1 MSMDHPNL
9 QLVSQRSGPATSTAD
24 QLRAELNEF
33 RTWRC
38 HHDEA
43 FSNHF
48 VKLQLWQVN
57 RLKNT
62 HAHLLKD
69 ERYRAATEFFLSD
82 MYGGLDLTELANEVE
97 RALPIASRLL
107 PDSVLRTS
115 GIALELNSLTGELD
129 QRMTEI
135 LFEDMK
141 IEEVTAETYCEA
153 YRRTSHQEARIR
165 QLDLFAAL
173 GLGLD
178 RYVRSRV
185 IYATFKL
192 AFRPA
197 HLAGFGGLYD
207 FLEKGFAVMKPMGS
221 AVEFINSFA
230 QVERTI
236 SAKIMNGD
244 PNPFGTS

>member
-1 MSMDHPNL
+1 MSLDHPNL
-9 QLVSQRSGPATSTAD
+9 QLVSSSDHRAHVSTAD
-24 QLRAELNEF
+24 QLRAEIASFRNWRIHSDPEF
-33 RTWRC
+33 NQ
-38 HHDEA
+38 
-43 FSNHF
+43 FF
-48 VKLQLWQVN
+48 VKLQVWQVE
-57 RLKNT
+57 RLKKT
-62 HAHLLKD
+62 HAGLLKD
-69 ERYRAATEFFLSD
+69 PHYQAATEFFLSD

-115 GIALELNSLTGELD
+115 GVALELNSLTGELD

-135 LFEDMK
+135 LFEEMNV
-141 IEEVTAETYCEA
+141 EEITPESYCEA
-153 YRRTSHQEARIR
+153 YRRTSHQEARYR
-165 QLDLFAAL
+165 QLELISAL

-221 AVEFINSFA
+221 AAEFINGFA
-230 QVERTI
+230 QVERGI
-236 SAKIMNGD
+236 SDRIMQGH
-244 PNPFGTS
+244 PNPFA